1 MKCFERLV
9 DSNFLA
15 NAKKELLA
23 AQQVLKAEEALF
35 FEPTLVFNRQAAKY
49 IYDCYVED
57 YALLY
62 EIEQSDV
69 DLSKG
74 TIYYIQE
81 DHILFIYS
89 KTKKL
94 IDEAITYSYNV
105 NGDIPFYRGR
115 HKINNQVIFTV
126 LIDVRI
132 PFQPSSPN

>member
-9 DSNFLA
+9 NSSFLA

-23 AQQVLKAEEALF
+23 AQRTLKAEEALF
-35 FEPTLVFNRQAAKY
+35 FEPTLLFNKQEVKDIYNFY
-49 IYDCYVED
+49 IED
-57 YALLY
+57 YAFLCG
-62 EIEQSDV
+62 IEQTDI
-69 DLSKG
+69 DLSKD
-74 TIYYIQE
+74 TIYYTQE

-115 HKINNQVIFTV
+115 HKINNQIIFTA

-132 PFQPSSPN
+132 HFQPSSPN